1 VSDTADE
8 YRRMLV
14 NLMPDELV
22 ARKDAGEQVW
32 DTETMK
38 AEFEVL
44 GFMAPFVVVKRRS
57 DGVRGSL
64 MFTHSPR
71 WYFGWEEA

>member
-1 VSDTADE
+1 MSDTADE